1 VALIVQ
7 DRSRTLDTE
16 PVSSEVVELRLL
28 RYFVAVAEER
38 HVGRAAARLQMTQPP
53 LTRAI
58 RRLED
63 QLGVT
68 LFERVSTGVSLTVAG
83 TELLDGARA
92 LLEQA
97 DRLQGRVLAAAGPR
111 TFIVG
116 TLADAAEQVGRVLVD
131 EFRRRNPDV
140 DVSVHEADLG
150 DPTAGLR
157 ADLVDVA
164 LTRSPFR
171 DAGITTHRLRAER
184 IGMVVREDDPLAA
197 AESVRV
203 ADLAGRRWIRLPPGT
218 DELWCSYWTV
228 AGDADDDAG
237 LVKRTIQECLQ
248 SVLWNGTSALA
259 PLNQHVPDGLTV
271 VPVVDRPPSHLLV
284 AWKTGARDPMI
295 RSFVDVAADA
305 FGD

>member
-1 VALIVQ
+1 M
-7 DRSRTLDTE
+7 
-16 PVSSEVVELRLL
+16 ELRLL

-38 HVGRAAARLQMTQPP
+38 HVGRAAARLHMTQPP

-63 QLGVT
+63 ELGVT
-68 LFERVSTGVSLTVAG
+68 LFERLPTGVSLTVAG
-83 TELLDGARA
+83 DALLEGARA

-97 DRLQGRVLAAAGPR
+97 ERLQDRVLDAAGPR

-116 TLADAAEQVGRVLVD
+116 TLADAAEHVGRVLVD

-140 DVSVHEADLG
+140 DVSVHETDLG

-157 ADLVDVA
+157 TDLVDVA
-164 LTRSPFR
+164 LTRSPFD
-171 DAGITTHRLRAER
+171 DAGITTHRLRTEQ
-184 IGMVVREDDPLAA
+184 IGMVVREDDPLAENEA
-197 AESVRV
+197 VRL
-203 ADLAGRRWIRLPPGT
+203 ADIAGRRWVRLPPGT
-218 DELWCSYWTV
+218 DQLWCAYWTV
-228 AGDADDDAG
+228 AAETQNDAS

-284 AWKTGARDPMI
+284 AWKTGSRDPMI
-295 RSFVDVAADA
+295 RSFVDVAVEA
-305 FGD
+305 FTE